1 MTPTDANPE
10 MPPRQD
16 AETLKAWQHLANA
29 QFGPRLLA
37 SLLRRFGANPQ
48 AILDATDAELDEV
61 PEMQSRHLVR
71 LRDVALRP
79 TPRQIAWLE
88 RPDLQILWLGHPSYP
103 RPLEEIPDPPAL
115 LFVRGQLS
123 EVDRFGVGI
132 VGSRHAT
139 PYGRSVAERLARE
152 LTGHGLT
159 IVSGGAVGIDASAHR
174 GAMTAGGRTLALLGC
189 GLDVDYPRENRALF
203 EQIAKQGAMISEYP
217 LGAQPE
223 SWRFPL
229 RNRLISGM
237 AMGIVVIEAPQASGA
252 LITAR
257 YAAEHG
263 RPVMAVP
270 GNIDRESSRGT
281 NALLK
286 DGALMITE
294 CRDILTALGMVV
306 LPARP
311 EHQRTFDLGWEAEE
325 TPATNHATASPAAAP
340 AAPAHLTPAQQQ
352 LITALSLTPRHIDAL
367 AHATG
372 MTATTASVEMTLLE
386 LTGLVR
392 RLPGNTY
399 IRSL

>member
-1 MTPTDANPE
+1 MA
-10 MPPRQD
+10 
-16 AETLKAWQHLANA
+16 
-29 QFGPRLLA
+29 
-37 SLLRRFGANPQ
+37 
-48 AILDATDAELDEV
+48 
-61 PEMQSRHLVR
+61 
-71 LRDVALRP
+71 
-79 TPRQIAWLE
+79 
-88 RPDLQILWLGHPSYP
+88 
-103 RPLEEIPDPPAL
+103 
-115 LFVRGQLS
+115 
-123 EVDRFGVGI
+123 
-132 VGSRHAT
+132 
-139 PYGRSVAERLARE
+139 
-152 LTGHGLT
+152 
-159 IVSGGAVGIDASAHR
+159 
-174 GAMTAGGRTLALLGC
+174 AGGRTLALLGC

-203 EQIAKQGAMISEYP
+203 EQMAKQGAMISEYP

-229 RNRLISGM
+229 RNRLISGL
-237 AMGIVVIEAPQASGA
+237 ALGIVVIEAPQASGA

-311 EHQRTFDLGWEAEE
+311 EHQRSLDMGWEAEE
-325 TPATNHATASPAAAP
+325 APDTDNSPTARAPVPAIPK
-340 AAPAHLTPAQQQ
+340 HLTPAQQQ

-367 AHATG
+367 AQATG